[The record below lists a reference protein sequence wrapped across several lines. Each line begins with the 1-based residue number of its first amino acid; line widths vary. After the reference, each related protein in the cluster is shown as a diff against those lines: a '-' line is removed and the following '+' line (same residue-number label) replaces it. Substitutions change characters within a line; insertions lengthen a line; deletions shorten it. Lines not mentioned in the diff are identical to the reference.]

1 MSTRR
6 HFGIALLLCSMSL
19 SYNYRLIDGPDD
31 PGTCPARNKDPL
43 FEEPHLSDQQRNF
56 YNVHEIPRRLPN
68 SNSNEIKSENWL
80 LRIINFK
87 TGNQKPSQEVPGS
100 DEINRIKGFARRF
113 LNILGLR
120 PKMEEPS
127 YKQNSEPKIFF
138 ILKKHREPKEQHIF
152 KREPEQY
159 NVM

>member
-6 HFGIALLLCSMSL
+6 HFGIVLLLCSMSL
-19 SYNYRLIDGPDD
+19 SYNYRLIESHDD

-43 FEEPHLSDQQRNF
+43 FEEPHLRDQHRNF

-68 SNSNEIKSENWL
+68 SNNEIKSENWL
-80 LRIINFK
+80 LQIINFK
-87 TGNQKPSQEVPGS
+87 AGNQKTSQEVPGS
-100 DEINRIKGFARRF
+100 EEINRIKGFARRF

-127 YKQNSEPKIFF
+127 YKQNSEPKILF
-138 ILKKHREPKEQHIF
+138 ILKKHREAKEQNIV
-152 KREPEQY
+152 KREPQQY
-159 NVM
+159 NIM